1 MRYINTLHEGETI
14 RNVYLCKGKRSAET
28 RNGRP
33 YDNLILQDKTGTLD
47 GKVWDPNSGGIADY
61 DELDFIEVYGEIIS
75 YNNNLQM
82 NIKQIRKVQEGEY
95 IAADYMPTT
104 EKSTDGMYEELLG
117 YIKKVD
123 NQYLRQVLDYY
134 FIKDETFIRNFKGHS
149 AAKTVH
155 HGFAGGLLE
164 HTLSVVKFCDYMAG
178 AYPIL
183 NKDLLFTAAICHD
196 IGKTKELYIFEQ
208 LVANLMKVTNQTGT
222 WVPLYVMT
230 SEINDSMTRE
240 FFEEHGYFGY
250 DKDYVKFFVQEM
262 VPAVDFDGN
271 LLMKSE
277 DSLAMSP
284 NGNGG
289 WFKSLINAGLD
300 KDLKDKGVEW
310 LNVFGVD
317 NVLQQIAD
325 PVFVGAIIESGCV
338 SGSKVVRKCDPYE
351 RVGAM
356 CLENGKPSIV
366 EYYEL
371 TPEMAEAKNEN
382 GSLQYGFGVILN
394 YLFRVDKLMAIAEK
408 SLPIHV
414 VEKKVPYIDE
424 NGTEHKP
431 ETPNAYKFETLIL
444 DMVYMMDNSLPFEV
458 DREKEFAPVKNA
470 TGTDSVE
477 TARALLEKNGIE
489 I

>member
-1 MRYINTLHEGETI
+1 MKIWEDEKQVYIRASMERNMPEQNAALKERLEQIDWSILEHIQRKETVNERGVFAPLEAVEVPEIEARRDEFKAAGLDAI
-14 RNVYLCKGKRSAET
+14 RAGKVGAVLLAGGQGT
-28 RNGRP
+28 RLGLDRP
-33 YDNLILQDKTGTLD
+33 KGTLNIGVNRELYLFEQLFRNLMD
-47 GKVWDPNSGGIADY
+47 VT
-61 DELDFIEVYGEIIS
+61 DE
-75 YNNNLQM
+75 
-82 NIKQIRKVQEGEY
+82 
-95 IAADYMPTT
+95 
-104 EKSTDGMYEELLG
+104 
-117 YIKKVD
+117 
-123 NQYLRQVLDYY
+123 
-134 FIKDETFIRNFKGHS
+134 
-149 AAKTVH
+149 
-155 HGFAGGLLE
+155 
-164 HTLSVVKFCDYMAG
+164 AG
-178 AYPIL
+178 AYVPM
-183 NKDLLFTAAICHD
+183 
-196 IGKTKELYIFEQ
+196 YI
-208 LVANLMKVTNQTGT
+208 
-222 WVPLYVMT
+222 MT
-230 SEINDSMTRE
+230 SNINHKDTVT
-240 FFEEHGYFGY
+240 FFEEHHYFGY
-250 DKDYVKFFVQEM
+250 PKDYVKFFIQEM
-262 VPAVDFDGN
+262 VPACDHEGRVYMESDT
-271 LLMKSE
+271 E
-277 DSLAMSP
+277 VAMSP

-310 LNVFGVD
+310 LNVFAVD

-325 PVFVGAIIESGCV
+325 PVFVGATIESGCV

-408 SLPIHV
+408 SLPLHV

-444 DMVYMMDNSLPFEV
+444 DMVYMIDNSLPFEV